1 MRLINRGCRP
11 KARQS
16 ANERAACVHGIGNFA
31 FMHFQLLP
39 RNFIMTDTTT
49 HPACEHHHLAAARH
63 VAAAYH
69 HMQAIDQHNDCH
81 NDAANTHAATAQTE
95 SAAAHEHSATACAMS
110 KK

>member
-1 MRLINRGCRP
+1 MQRATFCR
-11 KARQS
+11 
-16 ANERAACVHGIGNFA
+16 GIGTLA
-31 FMHFQLLP
+31 FTHFQLLP
-39 RNFIMTDTTT
+39 RNFNMSETTT

-69 HMQAIDQHNDCH
+69 HMQAIDEHNDGH
-81 NDAANTHAATAQTE
+81 NDAAKALGTTAQTE